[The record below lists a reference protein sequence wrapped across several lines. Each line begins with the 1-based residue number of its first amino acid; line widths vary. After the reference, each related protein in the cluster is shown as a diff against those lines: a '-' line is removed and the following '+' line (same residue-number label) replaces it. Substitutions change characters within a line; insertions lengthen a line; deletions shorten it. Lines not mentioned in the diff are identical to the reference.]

1 MVSQKLPKEYKM
13 ATEKRVDLPMDL
25 YEVLLSYAKENELKA
40 PNSTQGTFV
49 IAAIKDLVEKNIV
62 TNKDS

>member
-1 MVSQKLPKEYKM
+1 M
-13 ATEKRVDLPMDL
+13 ATEKRIDLPMDL

-40 PNSTQGTFV
+40 PNSSQGTFV
-49 IAAIKDLVEKNIV
+49 IAAIKDIVEKSID

>member
-1 MVSQKLPKEYKM
+1 M

-40 PNSTQGTFV
+40 PRSSQGTFV

-62 TNKDS
+62 THKDS